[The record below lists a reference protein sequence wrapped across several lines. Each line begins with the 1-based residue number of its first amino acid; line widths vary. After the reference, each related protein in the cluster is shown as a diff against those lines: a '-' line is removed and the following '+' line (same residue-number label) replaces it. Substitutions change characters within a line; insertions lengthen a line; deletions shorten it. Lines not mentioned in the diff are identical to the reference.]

1 METVKQKEKKAYA
14 TRKGEFGYKSSM
26 AAPRLTKVVV
36 AVGTGS
42 GIKRDKDRNK
52 FIADRLAKITGQK
65 PALRGAKKS
74 IASFKIRTGD
84 PIGVVVTL
92 RGARMYG
99 FLDKLINVAI
109 PRTKDFRGLDKKSVD
124 NIGNLTIGI
133 KEHTIF
139 PETGDEDLKDVFGL
153 AVTVVTNVRD
163 PKQTKAF
170 LLHLGV
176 PFKKTETKEVK

>member
-1 METVKQKEKKAYA
+1 METTKIKEKKAYSTLKA
-14 TRKGEFGYKSSM
+14 EFGYKSSM

-42 GIKRDKDRNK
+42 GVKRDKDRNK
-52 FIADRLAKITGQK
+52 FIMDRIAKITGQK
-65 PALRGAKKS
+65 PSLRGAKKS
-74 IASFKIRTGD
+74 VASFKIRTGD

-109 PRTKDFRGLDKKSVD
+109 PRTKDFRGIERKIVD
-124 NIGNLTIGI
+124 DIGNLTMSI

-139 PETGDEDLKDVFGL
+139 PETGDEELKDVFGL
-153 AVTVVTNVRD
+153 AVTIVTTAKD
-163 PKQTKAF
+163 KKEATKF
-170 LLHLGV
+170 FELIGV
-176 PFKKTETKEVK
+176 PFKK